1 MAPQKLVLTIYD
13 HFEMQQVSLP
23 GPSQRNK
30 GGLLVKVPKCSH
42 NSQVLKSLAHV
53 TRRAGPKVG
62 LWRPP
67 QRRVGLSGCD
77 VGRDL
82 IPRQEPDSDPR
93 GVEEQGIYATT
104 AVVEPGA
111 KGTLSTIDS
120 APGSVNSKKRQPNVC
135 CAAKPHPNKKKKNV
149 AYGLLGV
156 PSHPLRSQSL
166 LSSGPLRLGKA
177 HLPHVCSETV
187 FSACPVQP
195 LPSRKSISL
204 IGFSFML
211 YAQLT
216 ANARVS
222 EISGLS

>member
-30 GGLLVKVPKCSH
+30 GGLLVKVPKCAH

-62 LWRPP
+62 LWRSP

-135 CAAKPHPNKKKKNV
+135 CAAKPHPNKKKCRLRIARRPFASLEITIPPQLWALEVGESTPATCVQRDGVLSLPRPTV
-149 AYGLLGV
+149 AFEKVDFADWVLV
-156 PSHPLRSQSL
+156 HVVCPANSQRQSQRNLWSL
-166 LSSGPLRLGKA
+166 
-177 HLPHVCSETV
+177 V
-187 FSACPVQP
+187 
-195 LPSRKSISL
+195 I
-204 IGFSFML
+204 
-211 YAQLT
+211 
-216 ANARVS
+216 
-222 EISGLS
+222 